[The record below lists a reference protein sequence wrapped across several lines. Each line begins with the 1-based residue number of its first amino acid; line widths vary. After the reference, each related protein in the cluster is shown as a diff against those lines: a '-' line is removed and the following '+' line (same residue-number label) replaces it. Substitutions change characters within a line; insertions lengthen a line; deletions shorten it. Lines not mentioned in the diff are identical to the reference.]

1 MKIKR
6 EVAPPDG
13 SPETGDGTAA
23 RAAVFAA
30 GAVLAAA
37 VPALILTVKRRRKE
51 K

>member
-13 SPETGDGTAA
+13 SPETGNGTAA
-23 RAAVFAA
+23 RAAVFAV

-37 VPALILTVKRRRKE
+37 VPALIMTAKRRRKE